1 MFRRLLG
8 VIIAITIAGAVSPAE
23 AAGISRCDARATML
37 WMPAQGQ
44 VVVAEAVSDGPTC
57 ALAVVTLVLRGPSG
71 QPLWVDS
78 RVASQVMTFGG
89 VKTLAAMNKALNEWI
104 AQRTSILA
112 RSDKL
117 PDWQRGATAP
127 QAGEFP
133 FLPDADIDREA
144 YMKIRAA
151 KVPVFCYVQGMESMT
166 CVALTADGIMKVGVQ
181 TFPG

>member
-1 MFRRLLG
+1 MFRKF
-8 VIIAITIAGAVSPAE
+8 VSVMIAIAIVGVVSPME
-23 AAGISRCDARATML
+23 AAGVPRCDARANML
-37 WMPAQGQ
+37 WTPAPGQ

-78 RVASQVMTFGG
+78 RVASQVMTFSG

-104 AQRTSILA
+104 AQRGLA

-117 PDWQRGATAP
+117 PDWPKGADKP
-127 QAGEFP
+127 NAGEFP
-133 FLPDADIDREA
+133 FLPDADVDHEA
-144 YMKIRAA
+144 YVKLRTA
-151 KVPVFCYVQGMESMT
+151 KAPMFCYVQGMESMA
-166 CVALTADGIMKVGVQ
+166 CVALTTDGITKIGVQ